1 MCSPKANRI
10 EMSGVQRV
18 SRSRL
23 WSFCAGGAVAFALT
37 PCISHASGHLTLS
50 FGASSQGSLGER
62 QSHGVRGDAWAL
74 GSHEASFGNID
85 LSLNLSVD
93 GGDGMVSASGSYIS
107 TRTGNWVMGL
117 GAVDRHWSFSP
128 HTSLVLSR
136 NAQPLP
142 SIFLRTDQAIA
153 FTHPALAWIG
163 SLGGEFFLAIDG
175 SEAGQ
180 DDVRF
185 FGARL
190 TFEPQPGLEFELVR
204 TAQFAGGWQSF
215 GEVLFGGTNE
225 GSSAEANQMAGF
237 GISYNHDSSRLYL
250 QAIGEDEASGLPSC
264 WIYLAGLE
272 HRAALAGFETVLSLE
287 VIDTRIKRTENGFC
301 GPNTAYNNHIHPY
314 TSDGVVMG
322 APIDSAGRSI
332 HVRAQHDLR
341 EHILDWG
348 LGQYTINDASS
359 TRHRLSSAR
368 VTGPVAHVG
377 LSNRGPEKRIGG
389 RVTYQGFDLD
399 RKNIVQ
405 GVTLSVFAE
414 RQF

>member
-1 MCSPKANRI
+1 VKL
-10 EMSGVQRV
+10 G
-18 SRSRL
+18 
-23 WSFCAGGAVAFALT
+23 
-37 PCISHASGHLTLS
+37 
-50 FGASSQGSLGER
+50 FGASSKGSLGER
-62 QSHGVRGDAWAL
+62 QVHGVSGDAWAM
-74 GSHEASFGNID
+74 GSHDASFGNID

-93 GGDGMVSASGSYIS
+93 GGDGVVSASGSYIS
-107 TRTGNWVMGL
+107 TSNGNWVMGL
-117 GAVDRHWSFSP
+117 GAVDRHWSFSA
-128 HTSLVLSR
+128 HTSLILSR

-153 FTHPALAWIG
+153 FTHPALAWTG
-163 SLGGEFFLAIDG
+163 PWSGEAFLAIDG

-185 FGARL
+185 FGVRL
-190 TFEPQPGLEFELVR
+190 IFEPHPGLEFELVR

-215 GEVLFGGTNE
+215 GDVLFGGTNE
-225 GSSAEANQMAGF
+225 GTSAEANQMAGF
-237 GISYNHDSSRLYL
+237 GISYNRDSSRLYL
-250 QAIGEDEASGLPSC
+250 QAIGEDEAGGFPSC
-264 WIYLAGLE
+264 WMYLAGVE
-272 HRAALAGFETVLSLE
+272 QRAAIAGFETVMSLE
-287 VIDTRIKRTENGFC
+287 VVDTRIKRTENGFC
-301 GPNTAYNNHIHPY
+301 GPNTAYNNNTHPY

-322 APIDSAGRSI
+322 APIDSEGRSI
-332 HVRAQHDLR
+332 HVRAQHDLG

-377 LSNRGPEKRIGG
+377 LSNGGPEKRIGG

-399 RKNIVQ
+399 RKNIAQ